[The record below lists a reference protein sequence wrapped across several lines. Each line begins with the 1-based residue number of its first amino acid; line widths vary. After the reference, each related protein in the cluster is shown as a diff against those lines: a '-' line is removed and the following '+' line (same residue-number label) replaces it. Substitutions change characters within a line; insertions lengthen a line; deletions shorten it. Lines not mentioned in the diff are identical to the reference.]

1 MDLYESNVKPAFD
14 VIRDFLLSGGAEK
27 DLPARLGISPAT
39 FRRYRRDHQELTDLL
54 AECRQQASQLA
65 DDEVE
70 AALFRR
76 ATGYDIDDGEKS
88 RHVPPDVKAAVFW
101 LKNRRPESWR
111 DSREVAIGNPIK
123 IELAPEEK
131 EV

>member
-1 MDLYESNVKPAFD
+1 MDLYESNVKPSFD
-14 VIRDFLLSGGAEK
+14 AIRDFLLSGGPEK
-27 DLPARLGISPAT
+27 DLPQKLGISPGS
-39 FRRYRRDHQELTDLL
+39 FRRYRRDHQELAALL
-54 AECRQQASQLA
+54 EDCREQLSRLA
-65 DDEVE
+65 DDQVE

-76 ATGYDIDDGEKS
+76 ATGYDVEDGEKS

-111 DSREVAIGNPIK
+111 DSREVSLGNPIR
-123 IELAPEEK
+123 IELTPEEK